1 MALARQSRMRR
12 EPVME
17 GSITW
22 VGIDAHKKT
31 LVVAILH
38 PGDGDAAQLEI
49 DNNERA
55 IGRLV
60 RRLEREAKGRE
71 IRICY
76 EAGTCGYA
84 LQRRLEAAG
93 RVVCEVVAPSL
104 VPRKPGERIK
114 TDRRD
119 ARKLVELYRAELLTV
134 VAPPSPQQ
142 EAIRDLCRCRE
153 DVRADLARCRHRLVK
168 LLVRRGHVFQ
178 STSRLWSEAHRRWLA
193 SIAFDDE
200 TDRVVL
206 AEYML
211 AIEQAERR
219 LRALDSELEKAAQ
232 LPLYRQQV
240 GWLRCFRGI
249 DTTVAMIFLA
259 ELHGIERFDS
269 PRALAAYL
277 GLVPTLYA
285 SGESARR
292 GKITKTGNGH
302 IRRALVQASWQ
313 YRHRASVGPKLRARR
328 EGQPERVITIADEAN
343 RRLTTRYRRLVERRK
358 TPNKVVIA
366 IARELAGFLWA
377 ALRDDR
383 EDARHGA
390 RSSAQFRGAK
400 ASAAP
405 RSLARAR
412 RKNDSRIEVG
422 QPRKAR
428 KEKRAS

>member
-1 MALARQSRMRR
+1 MD
-12 EPVME
+12 
-17 GSITW
+17 GCITW
-22 VGIDAHKKT
+22 VGIDAHKRT
-31 LVVAILH
+31 LVVAVLA
-38 PGDGDAAQLEI
+38 PGRKEPEQLEI
-49 DNNERA
+49 DNDERA

-119 ARKLVELYRAELLTV
+119 ARKLVELHRAGLLTV
-134 VAPPSPQQ
+134 VAPPSPEQ

-153 DVRADLARCRHRLVK
+153 DVRADLARSRHRLVK

-193 SIAFDDE
+193 AVAFADP

-206 AEYML
+206 ADYML

-219 LRALDSELEKAAQ
+219 LRALDAELEKAAQ
-232 LPLYRQQV
+232 LPLYREHV
-240 GWLRCFRGI
+240 AWLRCFRGI
-249 DTTVAMIFLA
+249 DTTIAMIFVA

-285 SGESARR
+285 SGDSAHR
-292 GKITKTGNGH
+292 GRITKTGNGH

-313 YRHRASVGPKLRARR
+313 YRHRATVGPNLRARR
-328 EGQPERVITIADEAN
+328 EGQPERVLSIADEAN
-343 RRLTTRYRRLVERRK
+343 RRLTTRYRRLIDRRK

-366 IARELAGFLWA
+366 IARELVGFLWA
-377 ALRDDR
+377 ALRTDR
-383 EDARHGA
+383 TAARHGA
-390 RSSAQFRGAK
+390 RSSTRLGGVK
-400 ASAAP
+400 ATAAP
-405 RSLARAR
+405 RSSPRAAIKKVSKIEADQR
-412 RKNDSRIEVG
+412 RE
-422 QPRKAR
+422 AR
-428 KEKRAS
+428 KEKRAT